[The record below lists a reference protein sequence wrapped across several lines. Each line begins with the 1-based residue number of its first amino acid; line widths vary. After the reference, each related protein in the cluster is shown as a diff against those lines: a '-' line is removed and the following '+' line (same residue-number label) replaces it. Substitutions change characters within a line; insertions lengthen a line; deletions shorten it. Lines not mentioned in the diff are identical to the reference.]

1 MAGLAAAFGSGAM
14 TNSIRD
20 IEKAQVVLLTGSNP
34 TENHP
39 VVDLHI
45 RRAVAQNGAKL
56 IVVDPRQIELVK
68 YAHIWLRPRPG
79 TDVVW
84 LNGLMHV
91 IIAEGLWD
99 RSYVEERTEKFS
111 SLKETVT
118 KYDPEFVERITG
130 IPPEDLKQAARL
142 YARAEVASIVYAM
155 GITQHAAGTDNVK
168 SIANLAMLCG
178 NVGIEGGG
186 VNPLRGQNNVQG
198 ACDMG
203 ALPNMLSGYQSLSD
217 QRVIEKFEQ
226 AWRVKIP
233 SESGL
238 AVTEIW
244 PAILNGRIKTLYI
257 VGENPVMSDPNAKAV
272 EEALKRLEFLVVQD
286 IFMTETAKLA
296 QVVLPAAT
304 SAEKE
309 GTFTNTERR
318 VQRVRQA
325 FSPVGQAKPDWKTIC
340 ELAKRMGY
348 RMGYLSSEEIMEEIA
363 SLTPIYGGI
372 LYDRLEEEGLQ
383 WPCPNLDHPGTPCL
397 HKGRFA
403 RGKGLFHAIDF
414 RPPSELPDETYPFI
428 LSTGRVLQHYNSGT
442 MTRKI
447 QGLNLLCPEALL
459 EIHPKDAEACGVEE
473 GSMVKVSSR
482 RGQLVARAHPTGKC
496 PEGVVFIPFHFQEAA
511 ANLLTI
517 DTLDAVSKI
526 PEYKVCAVKVEP
538 EIGAAEDSSQ

>member
-20 IEKAQVVLLTGSNP
+20 IEKTQVVLLTGSNP

-168 SIANLAMLCG
+168 SIASLAMLCG

-233 SESGL
+233 PESGL
-238 AVTEIW
+238 AVTELW

-383 WPCPNLDHPGTPCL
+383 WPCPNLDHPGTPYL

-538 EIGAAEDSSQ
+538 EA